1 MKNALELNRLLEEKI
16 NNEVV
21 TKNETESD
29 KDKKESLKS
38 SFLSIS
44 GPCCLVTYLCPY
56 IEGFDIRDI
65 YVCAHILKKIL
76 SSYVICGHTTT
87 KGSHKNLQIYNV
99 YCILCNIDRMKYLQT
114 IKLFHID
121 KGHQIV
127 SGRYIS

>member
-1 MKNALELNRLLEEKI
+1 MNNQYKI
-16 NNEVV
+16 HFPAFI
-21 TKNETESD
+21 KIDD

-65 YVCAHILKKIL
+65 YVCAHVLKQIL
-76 SSYVICGHTTT
+76 SSYAMKIRICGHTTT

-99 YCILCNIDRMKYLQT
+99 YCILYNIDRMKYLQT

>member
-1 MKNALELNRLLEEKI
+1 MIKI
-16 NNEVV
+16 D
-21 TKNETESD
+21 D

-65 YVCAHILKKIL
+65 YV
-76 SSYVICGHTTT
+76 ICGHTTT

-99 YCILCNIDRMKYLQT
+99 YCILYNIDRMKYLQT